1 MLPLIASIAAPLVS
15 QVMGDAA
22 QKLLPGPL
30 GQLASTA
37 LSFLQPQQGAA
48 GAAAGMVPGAGGGAS
63 AAGMGLLGEVLGK
76 VRISF

>member
-1 MLPLIASIAAPLVS
+1 MLPLIASIAAPLIS

-37 LSFLQPQQGAA
+37 LSSLQSQQGAA
-48 GAAAGMVPGAGGGAS
+48 GAGAGAGPDLGAAAAGT
-63 AAGMGLLGEVLGK
+63 GLLGELLGK